1 MTNQNQKT
9 HRVVAIG
16 MVDYQKTDGTLAHAV
31 PGEVFNIKAEAYE
44 DAKKF
49 GIIADA
55 DGNREPTGTPIEPK
69 GPEVKAVET
78 GPNDHVDPPADPTA
92 LSAWQDYLA
101 EGGDA
106 DKFHPFTQS
115 DEGSRF
121 YQEWIDGGGA
131 EDQRA
136 FIADLKEQA
145 NAAAGGS
152 AGGDDGGA
160 GGSGDGAGAGAGDG
174 TGGAGE
180 GNGKGNGKGG
190 GILQRLTGGGGAG

>member
-1 MTNQNQKT
+1 MTNKAT
-9 HRVVAIG
+9 KSVIAIG
-16 MVDYQKTDGTLAHAV
+16 LVDYQREDGTLAHAV
-31 PGEVFNIKAEAYE
+31 PGERFSILSKAYK
-44 DAKKF
+44 DAKAF

-55 DGNREPTGTPIEPK
+55 SDGEATGSPLSQTPP
-69 GPEVKAVET
+69 VVSAVDT
-78 GPNDHVDPPADPTA
+78 GANDHVDPPEEPTA

-115 DEGSRF
+115 DDGSRF

-160 GGSGDGAGAGAGDG
+160 GGSGDGAGAGDG

-180 GNGKGNGKGG
+180 GNGKGG
-190 GILQRLTGGGGAG
+190 GILSRLTGNGGGGAG